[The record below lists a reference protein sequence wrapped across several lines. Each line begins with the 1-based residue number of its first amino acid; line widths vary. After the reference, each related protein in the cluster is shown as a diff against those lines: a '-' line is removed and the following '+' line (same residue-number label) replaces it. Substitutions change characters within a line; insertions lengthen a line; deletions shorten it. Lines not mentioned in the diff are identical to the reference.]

1 MWKRMFRHNRISTG
15 LFLLSF
21 AAVYTIMYYG
31 LDLSRQYAQVGT
43 ARSESAYQ
51 YGVMMQGSIA
61 ERAAQEE
68 WAEETP
74 LQEGIVLFQFGGPI
88 GEGIINVDEIDVLWM
103 QKEEMA
109 ESVKY
114 EKYYLEDSS
123 ITVPSCIIGDAWR
136 DETYEREGI
145 RYIRVMQTECRVAG
159 WYTTNTFENYDK
171 RCLILREGLS
181 MEAFEGFMRG
191 SNHVNIL
198 YKSNRTDETEKFKKW
213 AVRFFEKEQDIRE
226 EPLETDLWGPVN
238 GYHFMLFASLYRKIY
253 IGMMVL
259 CFINCAFLACFFG
272 KTHLYEYTLK
282 SMLGYGKWKLLTDM
296 ISQFAV
302 LEMISLT
309 AVLCITCLYEA
320 VFGDVSVWYQN
331 IRMGFLQ
338 IAGISAA
345 FGILL
350 SMFPMWEVLRG
361 RGKRF
366 LEE

>member
-1 MWKRMFRHNRISTG
+1 MWKRMFQHNRISTG

-21 AAVYTIMYYG
+21 AATYTIMYYG
-31 LDLSRQYAQVGT
+31 LDLNRQYAQVGT

-61 ERAAQEE
+61 DGVAQEE
-68 WAEETP
+68 WAEGIP
-74 LQEGIVLFQFGGPI
+74 LQEGLVLFQFWGSI
-88 GEGIINVDEIDVLWM
+88 GEGVINTDKIDVLWM
-103 QKEEMA
+103 KKEKMA

-123 ITVPSCIIGDAWR
+123 STVPSCIIGDAWS

-145 RYIRVMQTECRVAG
+145 RYIKVMQTECRVVG
-159 WYTTNTFENYDK
+159 EYTTNTFENYDK
-171 RCLILREGLS
+171 RCLILKEGLPWK
-181 MEAFEGFMRG
+181 AFEGFLKG
-191 SNHVNIL
+191 SDSVNIL

-213 AVRFFEKEQDIRE
+213 AVSFFEKGQDIRE
-226 EPLETDLWGPVN
+226 EPLETDLLGPVN
-238 GYHFMLFASLYRKIY
+238 GYHFTLFASLYRKLY

-259 CFINCAFLACFFG
+259 CFVNCAFLACFFG
-272 KTHLYEYTLK
+272 KAHLYEYTLK

-296 ISQFAV
+296 VSQFVV

-309 AVLCITCLYEA
+309 AVLCISCLYEA
-320 VFGDVSVWYQN
+320 VFGDVSAWYQN

-350 SMFPMWEVLRG
+350 SMFPMWEVLTG
-361 RGKRF
+361 KGKRF